1 VCILVVLFLSPPFV
15 SSVRQ
20 SSNPES
26 GNVEIQLDL
35 KSEKWERKW
44 MTFDESV
51 IYFYRDSLSR
61 DKEWLSI
68 SMDKVISFRADNVS
82 PLLLLDSFCL

>member
-1 VCILVVLFLSPPFV
+1 LLFCFSFNF
-15 SSVRQ
+15 RQ

-44 MTFDESV
+44 MTFDES
-51 IYFYRDSLSR
+51 ILYFNRDSLSTR

-68 SMDKVISFRADNVS
+68 SMDKVISFRADNAS
-82 PLLLLDSFCL
+82 PLVLVN